1 MTKSDVTE
9 SAQSYVN
16 TPDPQSPLDVEPV
29 GGRIGAEVRG
39 IALSRVADDST
50 VAAIRA
56 ALVRHKVLFFR
67 NQQLDDQEH
76 ETFAA
81 RLGRPER
88 RAAPAAGSRYL
99 MELNSSDGYAAN
111 IWHTDQTY
119 VRSPPDMT
127 MLRAV
132 VSCKAGGDTS
142 WANTAVAYTELP
154 DPLKLL
160 ADTLWGIHSSSFD
173 YAQVFGQE
181 RDDKDKDEKW
191 LQTVR
196 PTVVEA
202 EHPVVRVHPDT
213 GERTL
218 LVGSYLQR
226 FVGLNGADSRHL
238 MSILQ
243 DHITQPENT
252 VRWRWQAWRCRYLGQ
267 SRYAASC
274 DRRSRDHSCVS
285 CGARPWLA
293 PLPSQSTDVK
303 AGHANR
309 NRRRSRRDLRISAAR
324 LPRLN
329 ACSQPANIALNMR
342 SMSASDMA
350 PIEPSN
356 CLASSPAT

>member
-1 MTKSDVTE
+1 MTQAE
-9 SAQSYVN
+9 QSYLN
-16 TPDPQSPLDVEPV
+16 WPDPQSPLDVEPV

-39 IALSRVADDST
+39 IALARATDDST
-50 VAAIRA
+50 IAAIRA

-67 NQQLDDQEH
+67 NQQLDDQQH
-76 ETFAA
+76 EAFAA
-81 RLGRPER
+81 RLGRLELRTTP
-88 RAAPAAGSRYL
+88 AGSRYL
-99 MELNSSDGYAAN
+99 IELNSSDGYAAN

-132 VSCKAGGDTS
+132 VSCKAGGDTL
-142 WANTAVAYTELP
+142 WANTAVAYMELP
-154 DPLKLL
+154 DPLKIL
-160 ADTLWGIHSSSFD
+160 ADNLWGIHSSTFD
-173 YAQVFGQE
+173 YAQVFGQD
-181 RDDKDKDEKW
+181 RDDKGKDEKW

-252 VRWRWQAWRCRYLGQ
+252 VRWRWQAGDVVIWDNRATQHRAIADQGSQLRVMRRATLAGSTPVAIDGRQ
-267 SRYAASC
+267 SRSRKPEPEVQSPQPVDAAG
-274 DRRSRDHSCVS
+274 V
-285 CGARPWLA
+285 
-293 PLPSQSTDVK
+293 T
-303 AGHANR
+303 
-309 NRRRSRRDLRISAAR
+309 
-324 LPRLN
+324 
-329 ACSQPANIALNMR
+329 
-342 SMSASDMA
+342 
-350 PIEPSN
+350 
-356 CLASSPAT
+356 

>member
-1 MTKSDVTE
+1 MTKADAIRAE
-9 SAQSYVN
+9 QSYVN
-16 TPDPQSPLDVEPV
+16 MPDPESPLDIEPV

-39 IALSRVADDST
+39 IALARATDAGT
-50 VAAIRA
+50 IAAIRA
-56 ALVRHKVLFFR
+56 ALVRHRVLFFR

-76 ETFAA
+76 EAFAA

-88 RAAPAAGSRYL
+88 RAAPAASGSHYL
-99 MELNSSDGYAAN
+99 IELNSSDGYAAN

-132 VSCKAGGDTS
+132 VSCKAGGDTL
-142 WANTAVAYTELP
+142 WANTAVAYRELP
-154 DPLKLL
+154 DPLKILS
-160 ADTLWGIHSSSFD
+160 DSLWGIHSSSFD
-173 YAQVFGQE
+173 YAQVFGQDA
-181 RDDKDKDEKW
+181 DDKAKDEKW

-252 VRWRWQAWRCRYLGQ
+252 VRWRWQAGDVVIWDNRATQHRAIADQGSQLRVMRRATLAGSTPVAVDGRQ
-267 SRYAASC
+267 SRSRKPEPEAQPADAAS
-274 DRRSRDHSCVS
+274 V
-285 CGARPWLA
+285 
-293 PLPSQSTDVK
+293 T
-303 AGHANR
+303 
-309 NRRRSRRDLRISAAR
+309 
-324 LPRLN
+324 
-329 ACSQPANIALNMR
+329 
-342 SMSASDMA
+342 
-350 PIEPSN
+350 
-356 CLASSPAT
+356 